1 MDLINIIET
10 SNIISSGTSGN
21 IIVDKPS
28 NGIIVISGLPGPM
41 GPSGG
46 ATIGVHSIVVSPTV
60 ATNDLLAFNGSNWTN
75 LPQEQLTEGGNF

>member
-21 IIVDKPS
+21 IVIDKPS
-28 NGIIVISGLPGPM
+28 NNTVIVSGLPGPP
-41 GPSGG
+41 GPPGG
-46 ATIGVHSIVVSPTV
+46 ATIGSHLIVVSSV
-60 ATNDLLAFNGSNWTN
+60 ATNDLLAFNGNNWTN

>member
-28 NGIIVISGLPGPM
+28 NGIIVVSGLPGPM

-46 ATIGVHSIVVSPTV
+46 ATIGVHSIVVSGV
-60 ATNDLLAFNGSNWTN
+60 AANDLLAFNGSNWTN

>member
-28 NGIIVISGLPGPM
+28 NSTIVVSGLPGPP
-41 GPSGG
+41 GPPGG
-46 ATIGVHSIVVSPTV
+46 ATIGSYSIVVSGI
-60 ATNDLLAFNGSNWTN
+60 AANDLLAFNGTNWIN
-75 LPQEQLTEGGNF
+75 RPQEQLTEGGNF